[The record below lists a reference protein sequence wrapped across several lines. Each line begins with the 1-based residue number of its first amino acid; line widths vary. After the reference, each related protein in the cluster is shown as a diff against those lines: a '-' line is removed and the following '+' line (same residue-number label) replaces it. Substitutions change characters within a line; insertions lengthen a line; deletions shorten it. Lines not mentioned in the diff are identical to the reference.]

1 MGKSKKKG
9 DNVIFFSSRFVI
21 ILKRYKSSTVR
32 FIVFSVLICPHIY
45 GLYKTLSVELN

>member
-9 DNVIFFSSRFVI
+9 DNVIFFSRFVI
-21 ILKRYKSSTVR
+21 ILKRYKSSTVH